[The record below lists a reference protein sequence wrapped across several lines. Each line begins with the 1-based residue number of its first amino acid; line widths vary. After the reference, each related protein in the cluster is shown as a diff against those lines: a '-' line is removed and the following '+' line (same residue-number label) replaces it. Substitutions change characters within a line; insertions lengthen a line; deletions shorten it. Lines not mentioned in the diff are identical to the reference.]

1 MSAHVI
7 PTGSF
12 ARLATVVAAAALALV
27 GIAGARAL
35 PSTALLTASSNVGA
49 STLSTGSVSL
59 GLTNGASS
67 GTWTGSIALVPGG
80 VAYQRLAVTN
90 VGSVGLRYAATA
102 TSTSDSLASQL
113 AMGVAVLAAGTTTCT
128 ASSFSAGTRV
138 SVTSALPFGS
148 TSVTRVIGDPASGAQ
163 AGDRTLA
170 ESAADNLCLQVTFPF
185 GTGLGHAGR
194 GLTATTTF
202 TFSAEN
208 SP

>member
-1 MSAHVI
+1 MSTHVI

-12 ARLATVVAAAALALV
+12 ARLATVVAAAALAVV

-49 STLSTGSVSL
+49 STVSTGSVSL

-67 GTWTGSIALVPGG
+67 GTWTGSISLLPGG
-80 VAYQRLAVTN
+80 VTYQRLTVTN
-90 VGSVGLRYAATA
+90 VGSMALRYAVTATA
-102 TSTSDSLASQL
+102 TTDTFASQL
-113 AMGVAVLAAGTTTCT
+113 AMGVAVLATGTTTCT
-128 ASSFSAGTRV
+128 ASSFSAGTLV
-138 SVTSALPFGS
+138 SVSSALPFGS
-148 TSVTRVIGDPASGAQ
+148 AAVTKVIGDPAPGTQ

-170 ESAADNLCLQVTFPF
+170 GSAAENLCLQVTFPF

-194 GLTATTTF
+194 GLSATTTF